1 MKLKHLENYLEFM
14 EAVRGCEGE
23 VYFNSAEGDHL
34 NLRSTFCQYL
44 FAAVCGDR
52 DFLTQGEILCSRES
66 DYEKLAAFLTE
77 EA

>member
-14 EAVRGCEGE
+14 EAVQGCEGE

-44 FAAVCGDR
+44 FAAACGDR
-52 DFLTQGEILCSRES
+52 DFLTQGEILCARES

>member
-1 MKLKHLENYLEFM
+1 MKLKNLENYLDFM
-14 EAVRGCEGE
+14 QAVQDCEGE